1 MLRVTGRDQINR
13 FVNVCYI
20 QLCNFVKNCHR
31 PSTFIGAPFI
41 SNGDVVLLDFPFESQ
56 RDIVARPPPRHPPL
70 SSLRPISQHVET
82 RPTFFPSEFSQQVR
96 GNGSKSRV
104 YLSQFLSLSLSF
116 PNVNK
121 PWIFPS
127 SSSAVRSIFN
137 RPFPLHPHSSSY
149 IFITRIISESKM
161 FSRRIEW
168 AAASAFSYTPVRVMF
183 DGGREGRATRNQF
196 QRNTLPT
203 LLVVF
208 MTDGCNGELI
218 PWQSGGRHYTTE

>member
-1 MLRVTGRDQINR
+1 MFVTYNFATLLKTATGRVLSSVPRLFQTGTLFCSIFLLKVNAISLRARLLDTHPYPLCVQSPNTWKHARLFSPPSSANR
-13 FVNVCYI
+13 FAGTEVSRAFICP
-20 QLCNFVKNCHR
+20 NF
-31 PSTFIGAPFI
+31 S
-41 SNGDVVLLDFPFESQ
+41 
-56 RDIVARPPPRHPPL
+56 
-70 SSLRPISQHVET
+70 
-82 RPTFFPSEFSQQVR
+82 
-96 GNGSKSRV
+96 
-104 YLSQFLSLSLSF
+104 LSLSL

-127 SSSAVRSIFN
+127 SSTAIRSIFN